1 MRVQW
6 SAVARLAPAIVLLT
20 RIAAAQD
27 CAQIIE
33 RARSAFEAHQF
44 VIAKAELESA
54 LAHCPKDSVRV
65 RTALAQTQYLLGR
78 EAEAEQSL
86 LAALAVDSR
95 DVEALYALGRI
106 YSMQNRFPEA
116 VERLEAVTR
125 LDPAYYKAWDSL
137 GVCYDAMNRDSDAL
151 KAFFRALDLV
161 QKDHPK
167 YDWAHA
173 DLADFF
179 LRRNEN
185 EKAFQL
191 AAEAA
196 ARNPESPRSCFLT
209 GKALVHLGKMEL
221 SLRWLERAVMLDPQ
235 YADALYML
243 GQTYRKLGRQ
253 ADASRTLERFQE
265 ASKLR
270 PRR

>member
-1 MRVQW
+1 MRRT
-6 SAVARLAPAIVLLT
+6 ARATFLLPLL
-20 RIAAAQD
+20 AAAQE
-27 CAQIIE
+27 CPQILE
-33 RARSAFEAHQF
+33 RAQKAFDAQQF
-44 VIAKAELESA
+44 LVAKAELESA
-54 LAHCPKDSVRV
+54 LGRCPEQVRIH
-65 RTALAQTQYLLGR
+65 TALGQTQYLLGK
-78 EAEAEQSL
+78 EAEAEHSL
-86 LAALAVDSR
+86 LAALSLAPADE
-95 DVEALYALGRI
+95 DALYALGRI

-125 LDPAYYKAWDSL
+125 IDPANYKAWDNL
-137 GVCYDAMNRDSDAL
+137 GVCYDAMNRDPEAL

-173 DLADFF
+173 NLADFF

-196 ARNPESPRSCFLT
+196 TRNPASARNCFLT
-209 GKALVHLGKMEL
+209 GKALVHLGKQDL
-221 SLRWLERAVMLDPQ
+221 SLRWLEHAVELDPQ
-235 YADALYML
+235 YADALYLL
-243 GQTYRKLGRQ
+243 GQTYRKVGRQ
-253 ADASRTLERFQE
+253 ADATRALDRFKE
-265 ASKLR
+265 VSKSR